1 MSLLSNPNKRVPTS
15 INFIIGGVSG
25 VVGQT
30 STHPLDVTKVR
41 MQISKTGFGATIRD
55 TLRTLGLRGFY
66 VGWTAA
72 VLRQLTYGMTR
83 LGIYTTLYDVCQ
95 QYVGRLN
102 FATMIGIGM
111 VSGVAASFVGTP
123 TDLVLVR
130 MIADMQLPPEK
141 RWNYRNG
148 FSGLIDIG
156 RKNGVRALW
165 RGAVP
170 TMIRGAVVNGTQLGT
185 YSEAKLMLLDT
196 GYFEESVPLHFC
208 SAMISGLL
216 TCTASLPMD
225 VSKTRI
231 QNWISPPK
239 PPNLFAMMIGI
250 VQKEGLF
257 ALWRGFL
264 PYYARAAPNTV
275 LTMISFEQLHSL
287 YIKLF
292 QPPED

>member
-1 MSLLSNPNKRVPTS
+1 MSLLSNPNKRVPTF

-30 STHPLDVTKVR
+30 TTHPLDVTKVR
-41 MQISKTGFGATIRD
+41 MQISKTSFGATIKE
-55 TLRTLGLRGFY
+55 TLRTVGLRGFY

-72 VLRQLTYGMTR
+72 VLRQLTYSTTR

-95 QYVGRLN
+95 QYFGRLN

-111 VSGVAASFVGTP
+111 VSGVVGSFLGTP

-130 MIADMQLPPEK
+130 MIADMKLPPEK

-148 FSGLIDIG
+148 FTGLIDIG
-156 RKNGVRALW
+156 RKDGVRALW

-185 YSEAKLMLLDT
+185 YSKSKLMLLDT
-196 GYFEESVPLHFC
+196 GYFEEGVLLQFC
-208 SAMISGLL
+208 AAMISGLL

-231 QNWISPPK
+231 QNWVSPPK
-239 PPNLFAMMIGI
+239 PPGFFVVMIGI
-250 VQKEGLF
+250 AQKEGML
-257 ALWRGFL
+257 ALWRGFS

-275 LTMISFEQLHSL
+275 FTMISVEQLHRL
-287 YIKLF
+287 YMKLF
-292 QPPED
+292 QPLEE